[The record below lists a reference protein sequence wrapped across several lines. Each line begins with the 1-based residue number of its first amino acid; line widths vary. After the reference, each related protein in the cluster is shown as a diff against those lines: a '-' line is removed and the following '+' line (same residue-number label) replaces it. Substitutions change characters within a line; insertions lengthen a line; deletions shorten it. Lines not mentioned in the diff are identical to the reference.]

1 LNTLGISLQA
11 EETVS
16 EKKEHEE
23 QGGYTND
30 TEDPAA
36 G

>member
-1 LNTLGISLQA
+1 LQA

-36 G
+36 GWRRIF